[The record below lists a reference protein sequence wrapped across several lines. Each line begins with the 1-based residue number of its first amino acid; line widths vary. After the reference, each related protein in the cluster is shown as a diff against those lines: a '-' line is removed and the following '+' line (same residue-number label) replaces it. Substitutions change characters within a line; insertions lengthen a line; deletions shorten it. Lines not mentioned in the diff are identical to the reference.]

1 MAKQMN
7 VKGKSAGDA
16 KPTPIKGIMIKGK
29 GDSKKQDVAKA
40 LKNEGFNKK
49 KK

>member
-29 GDSKKQDVAKA
+29 GDSKLKDVADAK
-40 LKNEGFNKK
+40 KGCGTKSKK
-49 KK
+49 K